1 MSSLVKRACRELG
14 RRGWHGHAAR
24 ANSFINVDQKLALD
38 RRTGIIC
45 TIGPA
50 SEAPDVLA
58 QIVEAGMTCMRV
70 NFSAAGPEEHGP
82 KFERLENILH
92 SREDAMFSGPALGW
106 VGGRR
111 KDVVAVAL
119 DTKGPEI
126 RTGNLRSD
134 AVAENPNGKVLVTKG
149 QEFTLF
155 VSEGKR
161 DEGTA
166 EGVFVDYA
174 RLPQVVTQ
182 GSTVLIDDGSV
193 GLEVLKSLNDAVV
206 CRATNTGMLGRRKG
220 VTIPYAKLDLPALSG
235 QDIEDLKWGCANGID
250 MVFASFIRTA
260 QDVNTVRRTLASL
273 PGGEYVKI
281 VSKVENHEG
290 VKNFDQILSSSDAIM
305 VARGDLGAELPP
317 HKVFL
322 AQKMMCSRANAAGK
336 PIAVATQ
343 MLESMMKNPRPSRA
357 EVSDIANAVLDGAD
371 AVMLSGES
379 AAGDYPVMAVQTM
392 ANICR
397 EAEMVL
403 EGRSPNLN
411 LPGFEGFGGPRPY
424 ASRLAFDIM
433 DRSIT
438 SEAIIVPMPD
448 EDSRVELEFIAALA
462 RLRVPMPVF
471 AVGSNRKDLNWAQFH
486 YGVQSIYIPQSFH
499 FDHLARRGEQL
510 VDAMGFKVQLTVHV
524 KDHISEFEH
533 LRNA

>member
-1 MSSLVKRACRELG
+1 MAALITRACRALG

-24 ANSFINVDQKLALD
+24 ANSVIDVDQEPARH

-58 QIVEAGMTCMRV
+58 RVVEAGMTCMRV

-82 KFERLENILH
+82 KFERLEHILH
-92 SREDAMFSGPALGW
+92 SREDAMYSGPAGAW

-111 KDVVAVAL
+111 KDVIAVAL

-126 RTGNLRSD
+126 RTGNLRAD
-134 AVAENPNGKVLVTKG
+134 AVEGNPNGKLLVREG

-155 VSEGKR
+155 ASETKR

-174 RLPQVVTQ
+174 RLPLIVKP

-193 GLEVLKSLNDAVV
+193 GLEVVKSLNDSVI
-206 CRATNTGMLGRRKG
+206 CRAINSGMLGRRKG
-220 VTIPYAKLDLPALSG
+220 VTVPYAKLDLPALSS
-235 QDIEDLKWGCANGID
+235 QDIEDLRWGCANGID
-250 MVFASFIRTA
+250 MVFASFIRSA
-260 QDVNTVRRTLASL
+260 GDVAAVRRVLDEL
-273 PGGEYVKI
+273 PGGKGVKI
-281 VSKVENHEG
+281 VSKVENYEG
-290 VKNFDQILSSSDAIM
+290 VSNFNGILASSDAIM

-317 HKVFL
+317 RKVFL

-379 AAGDYPVMAVQTM
+379 AAGDYPVSAVQTM
-392 ANICR
+392 ADICR

-403 EGRSPNLN
+403 MGRNPNLN
-411 LPGFEGFGGPRPY
+411 LPGFEGFGGPDPF
-424 ASRLAFDIM
+424 ASRLAVEIAE
-433 DRSIT
+433 RSKNLE
-438 SEAIIVPMPD
+438 SIIVPMPN
-448 EDSRVELEFIAALA
+448 EDSRVELGLVAAFA
-462 RLRVPMPVF
+462 RLRLPIPVF
-471 AVGSNRKDLNWAQFH
+471 AVGPHRTVLNWAQFH
-486 YGVQSIYIPQSFH
+486 HGVQGVLMDGDT
-499 FDHLARRGEQL
+499 FDSLARKGKEAAQGMGFESH
-510 VDAMGFKVQLTVHV
+510 VVVNAKDAMQF
-524 KDHISEFEH
+524 
-533 LRNA
+533 A